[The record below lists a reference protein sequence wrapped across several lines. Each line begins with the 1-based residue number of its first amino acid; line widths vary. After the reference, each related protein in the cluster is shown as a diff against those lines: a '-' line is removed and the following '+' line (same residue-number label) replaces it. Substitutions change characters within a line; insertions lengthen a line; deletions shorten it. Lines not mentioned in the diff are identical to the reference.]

1 MSNKINIE
9 QNLNEVDV
17 TPDVAAIVGNRTEAV
32 LAWYRVA
39 KDNLSTADLLLKNKH
54 VPHAIFFIQQ
64 CVECLVK
71 GTFLEC
77 GALNEITT
85 RQISHSPNK
94 AYEALYEQINYE
106 HGLYYCQEIPR
117 QLNNGKSFE
126 DKLKI
131 GASIANQFTK
141 QYWEDFKNSP
151 TEASIIEYQNP
162 SAMGLADGANQLSC
176 HLRYLES
183 MYAENM
189 LLLFSCVF
197 SHDVEQN
204 VRYPIIDNNKVTL
217 PTDNFYTP
225 IIEEGLTTTI
235 PVLNTILNSIVGD
248 SVL

>member
-1 MSNKINIE
+1 MSGKINLE

-17 TPDVAAIVGNRTEAV
+17 TPDVAAIVGNRTDAV

-39 KDNLSTADLLLKNKH
+39 KDNLSTADLLLDNKH
-54 VPHAIFFIQQ
+54 IPHAIFFIQQ

-77 GALNEITT
+77 GALNEETT
-85 RQISHSPNK
+85 RQISHSPDK
-94 AYEALYEQINYE
+94 AYKALYEQINYE
-106 HGLYYCQEIPR
+106 IGLYYCREIPR

-141 QYWEDFKNSP
+141 HYWEDLKNSP
-151 TEASIIEYQNP
+151 FDAPDIPYINS
-162 SAMGLADGANQLSC
+162 SAMGLEDGADQLSC
-176 HLRYLES
+176 HIRYLES
-183 MYAENM
+183 MYDENM

-204 VRYPIIDNNKVTL
+204 VRYPIINNDKITL
-217 PTDNFYTP
+217 PIDNFYTP
-225 IIEEGLTTTI
+225 IIEDGLKTTI
-235 PVLNTILNSIVGD
+235 PVLRTILNSIVGN